1 MFSLR
6 FSTQIT
12 LQSHSYSRMFIKIEI
27 IIKKMLLIKKKNLR
41 YYKYVIMITKKNIKQ
56 VPKNKNNFRKHFC
69 VSLCITVHITFTFSV
84 LLL

>member
-27 IIKKMLLIKKKNLR
+27 IMKKNVNEFLCKKK
-41 YYKYVIMITKKNIKQ
+41 KS
-56 VPKNKNNFRKHFC
+56 
-69 VSLCITVHITFTFSV
+69 SL
-84 LLL
+84 L